1 MSRMKGY
8 CLLALFFLTFSCMT
22 VKENGSMFIDDKEKI
37 DNFDTYNFSKE
48 DLIRN
53 FGEPTFELEDG
64 TWLYYN
70 YKTKNLNFLREKIN
84 EEHIL
89 FVRFDKNDKITSYA
103 YKHRD
108 NLKSILD
115 IKIDDKN
122 ENDNTMM
129 DMLKGIE
136 FRPLN

>member
-1 MSRMKGY
+1 MKKFY
-8 CLLALFFLTFSCMT
+8 SLLLFLLLFSCTT
-22 VKENGSMFIDDKEKI
+22 VKENGSMFIDNKEKVE
-37 DNFDTYNFSKE
+37 NFDTYNFYKE

-89 FVRFDKNDKITSYA
+89 FIRFDKNDKIISYV

-115 IKIDDKN
+115 IKIDDKI
-122 ENDNTMM
+122 ENDNSII

-136 FRPLN
+136 FRPIN

>member
-1 MSRMKGY
+1 MYKMKNY
-8 CLLALFFLTFSCMT
+8 YALMLFFLIFSCVT
-22 VKENGSMFIDDKEKI
+22 VKENGSMFIDEKEKI
-37 DNFDTYNFSKE
+37 ENFDTYNFSKE
-48 DLIRN
+48 DLVRN

-64 TWLYYN
+64 TWLYYS

-89 FVRFDKNDKITSYA
+89 FVRFDKNDKITGYV

-115 IKIDDKN
+115 VKIDDKSD
-122 ENDNTMM
+122 NDNTIM

-136 FRPLN
+136 FTPLK

>member
-1 MSRMKGY
+1 MKSFLKSY
-8 CLLALFFLTFSCMT
+8 HITVILVFLLSSCKT
-22 VKENGSMFIDDKEKI
+22 TKENGSMFIHNIEKVK
-37 DNFDTYNFSKE
+37 NFDSYNFSKE
-48 DLIRN
+48 DVIRN

-89 FVRFDKNDKITSYA
+89 FVKFDKNDKVTNYS

-108 NLKSILD
+108 NLKSVIST
-115 IKIDDKN
+115 KIDN
-122 ENDNTMM
+122 EIENEGNFKDAF
-129 DMLKGIE
+129 KGINIK
-136 FRPLN
+136 L